1 MLLRGVSVNKK
12 RRCSYLLVLVALTTL
27 YTASAA
33 APGDG
38 GEVVSTS
45 LTVNNQAFGDIV
57 ANKSLFYYW
66 NGTMTKHTTEGNT
79 PEDIQPFARVDL
91 VQDGG
96 YVLVEIGENNTLPES
111 AKLLIDDDR
120 TPNLNNSLD
129 ENQIQIEGN
138 GTASSEIIYSGINNT
153 NRIYYEGDGEVYVF
167 LNTGDA
173 ARGNIKVDIKL
184 TV

>member
-1 MLLRGVSVNKK
+1 MLA
-12 RRCSYLLVLVALTTL
+12 ALTTL

-57 ANKSLFYYW
+57 ANSSLFYYW
-66 NGTMTKHTTEGNT
+66 NGTVTKHVTENT
-79 PEDIQPFARVDL
+79 LAEDIQPFAYVDL
-91 VQDGG
+91 DQGEG
-96 YVLVEIGENNTLPES
+96 SVLVEIGENNNLPET

-120 TPNLNNSLD
+120 IPNLNTSED
-129 ENQIQIEGN
+129 PNQIQVQGN
-138 GTASSEIIYSGINNT
+138 VTANSEIIYSGINNS
-153 NRIYYEGDGEVYVF
+153 NEVYYEGDGEVYVF
-167 LNTGDA
+167 LNTGEA
-173 ARGNIKVDIKL
+173 ASGNIKVDIKL